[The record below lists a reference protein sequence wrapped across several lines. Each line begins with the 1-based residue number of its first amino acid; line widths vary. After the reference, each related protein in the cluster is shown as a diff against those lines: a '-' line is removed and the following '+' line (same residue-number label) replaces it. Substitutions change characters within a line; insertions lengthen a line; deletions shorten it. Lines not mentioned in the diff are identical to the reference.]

1 MSEEIEGGGTG
12 NPAPVPPPR
21 PKAAY
26 LGVGCLTAAAG
37 LAGGGMLAVLVAKVV
52 GAVTRCAPVTE
63 NGAPCNWDMY
73 WTWGARIGVIL
84 LPTIVLWRMWRIDS
98 RHRSARNSQ

>member
-1 MSEEIEGGGTG
+1 MTEQEKT
-12 NPAPVPPPR
+12 NDAAPVVAPPPPR
-21 PKAAY
+21 GPAAY

-52 GAVTRCAPVTE
+52 GAATQCTPTVE

-84 LPTIVLWRMWRIDS
+84 LPAMALWRMWRSD
-98 RHRSARNSQ
+98 RKRDSARNSQ